1 MRNQSFS
8 DTGRPKPV
16 PNPSRLSQASQ
27 APLEKGLWDDPYC
40 QFPSGL
46 RKSASAVQI
55 RCTPPNTAPMRRSAV
70 LTGAYLDARL
80 VRLRHGCQRRR
91 TPPLRR
97 RRGLFTGGLAP
108 LGVALGCLELRTQPH
123 HLALGRVVLRLDKPR
138 RASFE
143 LGFGTPPA
151 PKADPRQQQDWLG
164 KCPQGG

>member
-16 PNPSRLSQASQ
+16 PNPSRLAQASQ
-27 APLEKGLWDDPYC
+27 APLEKGLWETHIVNFPPACAHPPVPYK
-40 QFPSGL
+40 SG
-46 RKSASAVQI
+46 A
-55 RCTPPNTAPMRRSAV
+55 PNTAPMRRSAV

-164 KCPQGG
+164 NCPQGG